1 LYYRKWQPTNGSV
14 IILNANAAHEW
25 QGRRWSWVDPLKDIE
40 AARLEIKTGI
50 ASPQMIA
57 ARNGVDV
64 EDVIASIA
72 AFEAMVNGAGVTLVD
87 FSNGSGQAPQA
98 APPASGPALP

>member
-1 LYYRKWQPTNGSV
+1 MSVMFLSCLCGSE
-14 IILNANAAHEW
+14 LHASRT
-25 QGRRWSWVDPLKDIE
+25 QTGRCFLSCLCGSE
-40 AARLEIKTGI
+40 L

-72 AFEAMVNGAGVTLVD
+72 AFEAMVANAGVTLVD
-87 FSNGSGQAPQA
+87 FANSASQAPAVNHGQTA
-98 APPASGPALP
+98 TGMP